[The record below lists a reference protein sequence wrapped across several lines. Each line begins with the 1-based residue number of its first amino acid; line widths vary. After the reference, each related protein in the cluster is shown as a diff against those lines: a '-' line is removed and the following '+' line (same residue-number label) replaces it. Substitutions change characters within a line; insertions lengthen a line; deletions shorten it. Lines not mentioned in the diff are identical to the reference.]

1 MGLND
6 VPRYD
11 VATALGLGQRELQ
24 EDALVTDFPAGQD
37 VGFVVLADG
46 MGGHAA
52 GELASAILVTEVFA
66 ELKFKLAELKTKLE
80 VTRAFV
86 DACVAKLIDGTL
98 TAAASSAAA
107 KQASRSETSKTSG

>member
-1 MGLND
+1 MGLKD

-24 EDALVTDFPAGQD
+24 EDSVVTDFPAGQD

-52 GELASAILVTEVFA
+52 GEIASAILVTEVFA
-66 ELKFKLAELKTKLE
+66 ELKFKLADLKKNE
-80 VTRAFV
+80 
-86 DACVAKLIDGTL
+86 
-98 TAAASSAAA
+98 
-107 KQASRSETSKTSG
+107 E